1 MDHVVKV
8 DEMEREREGYSRL
21 KRKGETF
28 DNYPTETYTSIKGI
42 QFSFVDFGW
51 EKSERDDS
59 LALLKK

>member
-42 QFSFVDFGW
+42 
-51 EKSERDDS
+51 
-59 LALLKK
+59 